1 MLDHL
6 VHASAWQEQNRIFI
20 YDALLASRLT
30 VGSLTLGTLLL
41 LFHFVRQLGRYD
53 REVSARQAALQDKGA
68 RLARE
73 VRRRTV
79 HLADLATH
87 LQTVREGERA
97 RLVRELHDDFGAL
110 LKAGKLHITRART
123 RAHAP
128 GELLASLDRISQHLS
143 RGIALKRRT
152 IEDLRPS
159 ALSVPG
165 LTAALEILSGEM
177 SPSLAIPM
185 QLNVTEFELSPQA
198 QLAGYRFV
206 RDVLTNIG
214 KYAATSRVE
223 VTLAEVGGYAT
234 VVVHDDGVGVEPQES
249 YAGHHGLSGMKFG
262 AESLGGAMHV
272 ASSPGQGTT
281 VEIVFP
287 QGPE

>member
-97 RLVRELHDDFGAL
+97 RLASELHDDFGAL
-110 LKAGKLHITRART
+110 LKASKTTHYPRANEGACAGRIAGQPGPHQPASEP
-123 RAHAP
+123 RQCAQAP
-128 GELLASLDRISQHLS
+128 H
-143 RGIALKRRT
+143 
-152 IEDLRPS
+152 
-159 ALSVPG
+159 
-165 LTAALEILSGEM
+165 
-177 SPSLAIPM
+177 
-185 QLNVTEFELSPQA
+185 
-198 QLAGYRFV
+198 Y
-206 RDVLTNIG
+206 
-214 KYAATSRVE
+214 
-223 VTLAEVGGYAT
+223 
-234 VVVHDDGVGVEPQES
+234 
-249 YAGHHGLSGMKFG
+249 
-262 AESLGGAMHV
+262 
-272 ASSPGQGTT
+272 
-281 VEIVFP
+281 
-287 QGPE
+287 